1 LNLKPK
7 RKHYLLIGAD
17 SKKVSYALYL
27 TEKFTPIAKEAGESV
42 KEDPVEENI
51 QEEAFEEV
59 DKKPRTA
66 MIIGR
71 VRRLDAKPVAEFGVS
86 LLNEDL
92 AQQSTTKTDEFGIFK
107 IYNIDPEKINLV
119 RMEGDDTKLLVDM
132 FLYNSEARIIGKPIY
147 LGHRLHS
154 FTARKEFHDQ
164 LAILSMKDVVVAV
177 DRGESSMSGKVVD
190 KETYLIGR
198 EGVKIGLYT
207 PKKAFVNSTITD
219 FNGKFQ
225 FLDLDSSDYI
235 VRVDHNPLDDYV
247 EIVLTDDKNEPYA
260 YSNSDKQN
268 DEGYFRFSKLPEEEV
283 NMTFFTTKTH

>member
-1 LNLKPK
+1 MNLKPK

-107 IYNIDPEKINLV
+107 I
-119 RMEGDDTKLLVDM
+119 
-132 FLYNSEARIIGKPIY
+132 
-147 LGHRLHS
+147 
-154 FTARKEFHDQ
+154 
-164 LAILSMKDVVVAV
+164 
-177 DRGESSMSGKVVD
+177 
-190 KETYLIGR
+190 
-198 EGVKIGLYT
+198 
-207 PKKAFVNSTITD
+207 
-219 FNGKFQ
+219 
-225 FLDLDSSDYI
+225 
-235 VRVDHNPLDDYV
+235 
-247 EIVLTDDKNEPYA
+247 
-260 YSNSDKQN
+260 
-268 DEGYFRFSKLPEEEV
+268 
-283 NMTFFTTKTH
+283 

>member
-1 LNLKPK
+1 M
-7 RKHYLLIGAD
+7 IGAD

-225 FLDLDSSDYI
+225 SLDLDSSDYI

>member
-1 LNLKPK
+1 MNLKPK

-225 FLDLDSSDYI
+225 SLDLDSSDYI

>member
-1 LNLKPK
+1 M
-7 RKHYLLIGAD
+7 
-17 SKKVSYALYL
+17 SYALYL

-225 FLDLDSSDYI
+225 SLDLDSSDYI

>member
-1 LNLKPK
+1 
-7 RKHYLLIGAD
+7 LIGAD

>member
-1 LNLKPK
+1 M
-7 RKHYLLIGAD
+7 IGAD